1 LHQTHYVRL
10 GTQSRTGPC
19 IMEPGWC
26 CQRLVRHESENP
38 NPVFASEE
46 LQLDEASRGCGWR
59 REWAGELRT
68 DRTRLE

>member
-1 LHQTHYVRL
+1 
-10 GTQSRTGPC
+10 
-19 IMEPGWC
+19 MEPGWC